1 MIDKNIETGFGG
13 YGVEKK
19 LGAKNELNL
28 AIFFS
33 LNYNIFLILLIIIA
47 YDDFVMVLLVIELK
61 NNICSKLGYIN

>member
-47 YDDFVMVLLVIELK
+47 NNDF
-61 NNICSKLGYIN
+61 